1 MRIHDIYFSAWR
13 FNYCT
18 IHIQN
23 KPTKQWCVVGSER
36 HLKISTFKNA
46 EQKGIFFFFRQQN
59 IFSPWHPL
67 TLT

>member
-23 KPTKQWCVVGSER
+23 KPTKQWCVVGRER
-36 HLKISTFKNA
+36 HLKSAHLKMPNKRAFS
-46 EQKGIFFFFRQQN
+46 FFRQQN